1 MSFPEFFAFII
12 LLGEPKKYKGV
23 FMSDF
28 LAINEENFEEK
39 IIKANKPMLL
49 EFGASWCKPCKSLE
63 PLLLQ
68 LAEIWEGKVCLAKL
82 DVDENPNL
90 VMQYQVMSVPTTILF
105 VDGEARQILR
115 GLKPRDKVQEA
126 FSPYL

>member
-1 MSFPEFFAFII
+1 MS
-12 LLGEPKKYKGV
+12 G
-23 FMSDF
+23 F
-28 LAINEENFEEK
+28 LVINEENFEQEVLQ
-39 IIKANKPMLL
+39 ARKPVLL

-68 LAEIWEGKVCLAKL
+68 LAEIWDGKVSLAKL
-82 DVDENPNL
+82 DVDEAPNL

-115 GLKPRDKVQEA
+115 GSKTRDKVQET

>member
-1 MSFPEFFAFII
+1 
-12 LLGEPKKYKGV
+12 
-23 FMSDF
+23 MSDF
-28 LAINEENFEEK
+28 LVINEGNFEQDVLQGK
-39 IIKANKPMLL
+39 KPVLL

-68 LAEIWEGKVCLAKL
+68 LAEIWKDKVCLAKL

-105 VDGEARQILR
+105 VDGEARQIMR
-115 GLKPRDKVQEA
+115 GIKSRDKVQET
-126 FSPYL
+126 FSSYL